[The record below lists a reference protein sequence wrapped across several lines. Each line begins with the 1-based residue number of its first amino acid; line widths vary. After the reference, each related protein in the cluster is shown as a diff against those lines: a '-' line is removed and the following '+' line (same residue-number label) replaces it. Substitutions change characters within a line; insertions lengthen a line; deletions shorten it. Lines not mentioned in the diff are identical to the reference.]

1 MEGYSADAD
10 SILCSQVVMS
20 GNKEKINPKN
30 LGNKNAT
37 NNIQE
42 SFLREGN
49 FNILN
54 YFVCCKG
61 HLRPNKL

>member
-1 MEGYSADAD
+1 
-10 SILCSQVVMS
+10 MS